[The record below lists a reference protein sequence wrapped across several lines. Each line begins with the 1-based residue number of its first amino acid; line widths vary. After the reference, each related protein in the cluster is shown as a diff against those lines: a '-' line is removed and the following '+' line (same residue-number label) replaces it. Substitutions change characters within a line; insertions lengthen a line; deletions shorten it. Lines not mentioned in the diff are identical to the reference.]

1 MQSHSIIITQ
11 RYLTNTMEKL
21 KFKVGNL
28 TKSDDADFSLVA
40 YNSWN
45 DYGYETLYIVYAL
58 PSITKGRIQK
68 IGHIKIGTCKKDVA
82 SKNLLINEMGNSIWS
97 ELPYEIV
104 TSCRDVNLCK
114 FLRDNLTYELRQ
126 DFIHS
131 LHLIMGEDAY
141 LERIKS
147 SRVFISSMRRDITL
161 EQYLEH
167 IKQIRDIMITNE
179 KDSFSQYH
187 EGNIV
192 KCTITSID
200 GDFIQVNLDD
210 TSFGKVLR
218 SEVRIRNLEVGMELE
233 FYIVEMGND
242 DQQFKLSWELAQKK
256 KGWHNLINALE
267 TGIGL
272 LGKIKSLSVD
282 NTNFMVSMHHNL
294 VFLPL
299 SECTR
304 KMQENPLQYID
315 KTVTAKVIEI
325 DEPNEKCIV
334 SVSSYN
340 YDKKQK
346 RNQLICQQI
355 QQIREGDVGEAIVLR
370 ISNNENTPGFIVDYK
385 KVEVFIPYR
394 AISRYEIQDPESYIG
409 NLLQVKVLGKD
420 IQNGKVLLSHIFLEE
435 ERAKEEF
442 FKTVEIGNIYQVRVV
457 KITGKGV
464 IVDLGANI
472 TGYIPNREISWGY
485 VSKPEEYV
493 NINDSF
499 QAAIIAIN
507 QEAKTIVL
515 SRNKCQNDPWQT
527 IHQKYQIGLELEG
540 VVKNKLDYGTFIE
553 LEEGIVGLLPKNLLT
568 WDVYRNEIEHER
580 INIGD
585 KIQVTINII
594 DVINKKIELSKKVSI
609 ENPWPKIKEKYLRG
623 DEVVG
628 IVISHI
634 KDGLYVEL
642 EPRVGGLISSNEYNW
657 PGEPFYMPSVGD
669 TVRAKVIRISG
680 GMMNMSIKR
689 LTPNPLAKVMD
700 SLPNPVEVVV
710 KEIDE
715 SSQEI
720 LVECNNYLGYA
731 RLSDLIDKGTPIRE
745 RTIKVGQRL
754 SLRCYDYGNR
764 FLKFT
769 RSNLM
774 ANLYGDEHYSCSQ
787 EDLLRYMDIQ
797 STEFFGK
804 VCKLN
809 NSLVVEELIVA
820 PNHMYN
826 NEDRGRLLAD
836 PLSGKNIIIEH
847 INSSIKDLH
856 EGKYYRIIISA
867 VDETVRRKLY
877 NPFTFEVQKVIE
889 EVSNPYED
897 SVKRSFTKHNSPSSN
912 TSIAH
917 LLNEVG
923 ENLYTG
929 KKRMFYE
936 LLQNA
941 DDSSADMGVQ
951 FSVETDGD
959 YLIIAHD
966 GRSFNQNDFDSIISA
981 ARSTKSASRKK
992 TGYKG
997 IGFKSVF
1004 TNTSKVLIKTGGYY
1018 FSFDS
1023 NHSKY
1028 QDFKEFYFDV
1038 AKKNTPESQREFLLT
1053 YDKEY
1058 RDFQG
1063 ARDIPWQLLPIW
1075 EETIPIELQE
1085 TLFNTN
1091 ANVAIAIKKNSI
1103 DIMQVEESI
1112 KEILRNPI
1120 FMLFLRH
1127 AKRVQYQTNGE
1138 YETVT
1143 KRIHKGVVKIT
1154 SSLSGKEKNK
1164 AEYELSEV
1172 TNVEV
1177 SDSSFNACGIPL
1189 RKGKELIPGHEM
1201 PSEILEQYNR
1211 EDPDGQV
1218 SRVEVP
1224 DRIASATETTITFA
1238 AQIVKGRVCPLENN
1252 VKSLYAYLPLEE
1264 KELTFRLYV
1273 NADFVPTSD
1282 REGVQSNNPWN
1293 WFLFYNI
1300 GKKLVGEVA
1309 KYATIKNTNYL
1320 NLLQD
1325 KLFDNESSPLASHFN
1340 RGYKEAL
1347 LEESFILGEDLQK
1360 HKQSEI
1366 VIDKTGLSQIV
1377 GSMVFYQ
1384 ITGTKR
1390 ILPSFKIDTKILMDN
1405 CEVDDS
1411 IDDKF
1416 ALFDSL
1422 EVIHLEDILSNLSN
1436 NEDFLAWFK
1445 GTDEISRAKFYRW
1458 IVTHKL
1464 QALASSLP
1472 IFTYGEEQLTRE
1484 EIDSKSAYII
1494 STETTQDIQAILT
1507 KIGVK
1512 CSNEVWSKH
1521 PLKDVIKEQ
1530 SEEVIFERI
1539 KEVIPKA
1546 NLLPEEK
1553 WNLLVGLNKLKG
1565 VGPKAVAPLAVLT
1578 NKKGEKCPSAVLTN
1592 TNKEYLKHFAISL
1605 EDYDKS
1611 IDPFIVPENSIYSTF
1626 FKKENIEYIFTK
1638 ENIIEIYKDYG
1649 AKWSSDFW
1657 VDIIDTLSC
1666 EDVLPIIH
1674 NAQPK
1679 IVQKFLDKID
1689 KIVLNKDIYTDA
1701 DIEYQYYKVPQNS
1714 EQTQTLLNKTYL
1726 DNELVSNYNISN
1738 DVTITIDQVP
1748 YKLQVCD
1755 LLPDRKTS
1763 IMQRFRELFP
1773 FVSVTLKEL
1782 EQLQILKEIVE
1793 TVKLKDVSPA
1803 QLVFI
1808 SLINKTRNYTS
1819 YYPLSED
1826 KVKNVNILLC
1836 LEYCFNH
1843 NIRLKLPQFNNSKG
1857 VNFNIQ
1863 NKYFNHSKDVLL
1875 ARELLPIEIQQWA
1888 NNEEKKQFLF
1898 DLGVYKADN
1907 SVIKLRTDWLNG
1919 VDTNSNVS
1927 ASEETLEWIHSKSSL
1942 LLHENAA
1949 NRKERIALLRRL
1961 LVDNYERKN
1970 NTLCDKTAIAWN
1982 DNKRYLEWCAK
1993 KGVTIKVC
2001 PKGIPIEL
2009 YHKDFTYC
2017 TVYED
2022 SYLVH
2027 DKTIYISGI
2036 SEAKDILKKVSAST
2050 SIFTIED
2057 WYYMFSVS
2065 SDAYNDLQKEKES
2078 LKKRIEE
2085 LERKLYELHAVSPT
2099 LGAGEDDNTSKQK
2112 QKEAQLEAQKY
2123 LLSMQRGIWEF
2134 PLGYGE
2140 LNAEGELNC
2149 FSKFHVVDAE
2159 GNDMLIVLKSYK
2171 YKNEPFKINPI
2182 EWDSIMEES
2191 AHMFIYTGNDVVE
2204 IDKEE
2209 IVKNQ
2214 TKIAVRFSAENLDVK
2229 EKIQEFSDLLHYF
2242 NDIHFDFESFNITKK
2257 AKSIREIY
2265 NKREGGQ
2272 LDNSL
2277 GAI

>member
-1 MQSHSIIITQ
+1 MA
-11 RYLTNTMEKL
+11 KL

-40 YNSWN
+40 YNGWN
-45 DYGYETLYIVYAL
+45 DYGYKTWYIVYAL

-68 IGHIKIGTCKKDVA
+68 IGHIKIGTCKTDIA
-82 SKNLLINEMGNSIWS
+82 SQNLLINEMGNSIWS

-114 FLRDNLTYELRQ
+114 FLRDNLTYEQRQ

-131 LHLIMGEDAY
+131 LHLIMGEDIY

-147 SRVFISSMRRDITL
+147 SSVFISSMRRDITI

-179 KDSFSQYH
+179 KDSFSKYH
-187 EGNIV
+187 EGDIV
-192 KCTITSID
+192 KCIVTSID

-210 TSFGKVLR
+210 TTYGKALR
-218 SEVRIRNLEVGMELE
+218 SGVRIRNLEVGMELD
-233 FYIVEMGND
+233 FYIVEMGHG
-242 DQQFKLSWELAQKK
+242 DQPFKLSWELARKY
-256 KGWHNLINALE
+256 KGWNNLMDALE
-267 TGIGL
+267 TGKGL

-282 NTNFMVSMHHNL
+282 NTNYIVSMHSNL

-304 KMQENPLQYID
+304 KMQENPSQYLY
-315 KTVTAKVIEI
+315 KTVTAKVVEI

-334 SVSSYN
+334 SVRAYN
-340 YDKKQK
+340 YDQKQK
-346 RNQLICQQI
+346 KNQLICQQI
-355 QQIREGDVGEAIVLR
+355 QQIHEGDVGEALVLR
-370 ISNNENTPGFIVDYK
+370 ISNTENTHGFIVEYK
-385 KVEVFIPYR
+385 KVEVFIPFR
-394 AISRYEIQDPESYIG
+394 AITRYDIQDPESYLG
-409 NLLQVKVLGKD
+409 NLLPVKVVGIDVQK
-420 IQNGKVLLSHIFLEE
+420 GKVLLSHILLEE
-435 ERAKEEF
+435 ERIKEDF
-442 FKTVEIGNIYQVRVV
+442 FKTVEIGNVYQVRVV
-457 KITGKGV
+457 KITEKGA

-485 VSKPEEYV
+485 VSKPEEY
-493 NINDSF
+493 IGIDDSF

-515 SRNKCQNDPWQT
+515 SRNKCQNDPWQK
-527 IHQKYQIGLELEG
+527 IHQKYQIGQELEG

-553 LEEGIVGLLPKNLLT
+553 LEEGIVGLLPKSLLT
-568 WDVYRNEIEHER
+568 WDVYRNEIEHGR

-585 KIQVTINII
+585 KILVTINVI
-594 DVINKKIELSKKVSI
+594 DVVNKKIELSKKVSI

-731 RLSDLIDKGTPIRE
+731 RLSDLLDKGTPIRE

-867 VDETVRRKLY
+867 VDETVRRKLH

-966 GRSFNQNDFDSIISA
+966 GKSFNQNDFDSIISA

-1264 KELTFRLYV
+1264 KELTFRLYI

-1300 GKKLVGEVA
+1300 GKNLVGEVA

-1347 LEESFILGEDLQK
+1347 LEEPFILGEDSLL

-1366 VIDKTGLSQIV
+1366 IIDKTNLSQII
-1377 GSMVFYQ
+1377 GAKLFYT
-1384 ITGTKR
+1384 IIGTKR
-1390 ILPSFKIDTKILMDN
+1390 ILPSFAIDSKILIDN
-1405 CEVDDS
+1405 CEVDNSDE
-1411 IDDKF
+1411 DKF

-1422 EVIHLEDILSNLSN
+1422 EIVHLKDISSKLINNANLL
-1436 NEDFLAWFK
+1436 EWFK
-1445 GTDEISRAKFYRW
+1445 TADISSRMKFYQW
-1458 IVTHKL
+1458 IVKNNV
-1464 QALASSLP
+1464 QSLASSLP
-1472 IFTYGEEQLTRE
+1472 IFTFGEEQLTKA
-1484 EIDSKSAYII
+1484 EIDAKSDYII
-1494 STETTQDIQAILT
+1494 STINTQTIKPIIE
-1507 KIGVK
+1507 KIGIK
-1512 CSNEVWSKH
+1512 CSAEVLEGH
-1521 PLKDVIKEQ
+1521 PLENVIEAQ
-1530 SEEVIFERI
+1530 SEKVIFERI
-1539 KEVIPKA
+1539 KARLPEA
-1546 NLLPEEK
+1546 TLLPMEK
-1553 WNLLVGLNKLKG
+1553 RELLNRLDKFQG
-1565 VGPKAVAPLAVLT
+1565 VGKALVSELAILT
-1578 NKKGEKCPSAVLTN
+1578 NKKGEKCAGSKLTN
-1592 TNKEYLKHFAISL
+1592 TNKSYLNQFAISAD
-1605 EDYDKS
+1605 DYDVS
-1611 IDPFIVPENSIYSTF
+1611 IDSFIIKEELVFKTF
-1626 FKKENIEYIFTK
+1626 FTKDNISLIFTK
-1638 ENIIEIYKDYG
+1638 DNIVEIYKDYG
-1649 AKWSSDFW
+1649 TLWTESFW
-1657 VDIIDTLSC
+1657 KDIVNVLSC
-1666 EDVLPIIH
+1666 DVVLPIIY
-1674 NAQPK
+1674 NAQPNVVKTFLEK
-1679 IVQKFLDKID
+1679 IGD
-1689 KIVLNKDIYTDA
+1689 IVLSKSEYCED
-1701 DIEYQYYKVPQNS
+1701 DIEYQYYNVPQNS
-1714 EQTQTLLNKTYL
+1714 EQTQILLNKTYL

-1782 EQLQILKEIVE
+1782 EQSQILKEIVE
-1793 TVKLKDVSPA
+1793 TVKLKGVSPA

-1808 SLINKTRNYTS
+1808 SLINKTRNCTS

-1826 KVKNVNILLC
+1826 KVKNVNILQC

-1888 NNEEKKQFLF
+1888 DNEEKKQFLF

-1919 VDTNSNVS
+1919 VDTNNNVS

-1970 NTLCDKTAIAWN
+1970 NTLCDKTAIVWN
-1982 DNKRYLEWCAK
+1982 DNKKYLEWSTK

-2001 PKGIPIEL
+2001 PNGIPVEL

-2065 SDAYNDLQKEKES
+2065 SDAYNDLQKEKDI
-2078 LKKRIEE
+2078 LNKRIEE

-2099 LGAGEDDNTSKQK
+2099 LCAGEDDDISKQK

-2123 LLSMQRGIWEF
+2123 LLSMQRGIWQF
-2134 PLGYGE
+2134 PLGYAE
-2140 LNAEGELNC
+2140 LNAEGELNYY
-2149 FSKFHVVDAE
+2149 SKFRVVDAD

-2171 YKNEPFKINPI
+2171 YRNEPFKINPI
-2182 EWDSIMEES
+2182 EWDSIMEEG
-2191 AHMFIYTGNDVVE
+2191 AKMFIYTGNDVVE

-2265 NKREGGQ
+2265 NKRDGRQ
-2272 LDNSL
+2272 SDNSL
-2277 GAI
+2277 SAI